1 MLVKPILE
9 RILNND
15 FTEETDHVS
24 DYLKET
30 FPEIKKSSLREDIFD
45 WLETRPA
52 FDVNHLAQGEAI
64 RFLAQEIINFDI
76 PDNYPIRRGCARAQ
90 YNAKQALATGL
101 VESIMRLGRE
111 FDSFPAHI
119 EKIRALDDR

>member
-1 MLVKPILE
+1 VLIQPILE

-15 FTEETDHVS
+15 FTTETDHLS
-24 DYLKET
+24 DYLTET
-30 FPEIKKSSLREDIFD
+30 FPEIKISSLREDIFE
-45 WLETRPA
+45 WLATRPE
-52 FDVNHLAQGEAI
+52 FDVSYLAQEEAI
-64 RFLAQEIINFDI
+64 RLLAQEIINFDI
-76 PDNYPIRRGCARAQ
+76 PDNYPIRKGCARSK

-101 VESIMRLGRE
+101 VKSIMRLGRE

>member
-1 MLVKPILE
+1 MLTKPILE
-9 RILNND
+9 RILDND
-15 FTEETDHVS
+15 FTEKTDHIS
-24 DYLKET
+24 DYLEET

-45 WLETRPA
+45 WLDTQPE
-52 FDVNHLAQGEAI
+52 FDVNHLAQEEAI

-76 PDNYPIRRGCARAQ
+76 PDNYPIRKGCARSK

-101 VESIMRLGRE
+101 VKSIMRLGRE

>member
-15 FTEETDHVS
+15 FTTETDHVS

-45 WLETRPA
+45 WLKTRPS
-52 FDVNHLAQGEAI
+52 FDVDHSLQGDAI
-64 RFLAQEIINFDI
+64 WFLAQEIMNLEVPEDW
-76 PDNYPIRRGCARAQ
+76 PIRKGCARAH
-90 YNAKQALATGL
+90 YDAKRSLATNL
-101 VESIMRLGRE
+101 VVSIMRLGRE

>member
-1 MLVKPILE
+1 MNLE
-9 RILNND
+9 
-15 FTEETDHVS
+15 V
-24 DYLKET
+24 
-30 FPEIKKSSLREDIFD
+30 PED
-45 WLETRPA
+45 W
-52 FDVNHLAQGEAI
+52 
-64 RFLAQEIINFDI
+64 
-76 PDNYPIRRGCARAQ
+76 PIRKGCARAQ